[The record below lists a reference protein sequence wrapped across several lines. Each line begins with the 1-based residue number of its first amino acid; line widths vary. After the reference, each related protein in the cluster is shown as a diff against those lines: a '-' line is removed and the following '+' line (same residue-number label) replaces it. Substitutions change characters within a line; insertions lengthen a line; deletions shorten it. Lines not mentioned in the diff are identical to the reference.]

1 MNKYAPNVPHVSTQN
16 ARKRSE
22 FCFRN
27 ATFAYLA
34 SRNFWR
40 SILGFCIE
48 KVHFWCIFI
57 NISGREWPEAYPWGL
72 YCRESFRGVSST
84 SPGIFRPF
92 GAIPGTVGSKM
103 SILKFLK
110 KKWKFYLP
118 PCMHTPVVAT
128 LQRPPQYQQSIAR
141 PHHIYLKCPPGIEE
155 SSALRIRTLRLTEK
169 KLEVDM

>member
-1 MNKYAPNVPHVSTQN
+1 MNKYAPNVQHVSTQN

-34 SRNFWR
+34 SKNFWR
-40 SILGFCIE
+40 SILDFCME
-48 KVHFWCIFI
+48 KVPFWCIFI
-57 NISGREWPEAYPWGL
+57 NISGREWPEAYPYGL
-72 YCRESFRGVSST
+72 YSRESFREVSCT

-110 KKWKFYLP
+110 KMKILP
-118 PCMHTPVVAT
+118 PPMHAHTGGRDTSEAAT
-128 LQRPPQYQQSIAR
+128 VPAKHRQTTSYIPKVSSRHRGIQRTSN
-141 PHHIYLKCPPGIEE
+141 
-155 SSALRIRTLRLTEK
+155 
-169 KLEVDM
+169 